1 VLLEG
6 ALDMVY
12 FCCAQASLVTK
23 TAFAATSVRTNAVK
37 RIALMASSCVVWL
50 IFNGGCQTSAL
61 KPVFAVQHSL
71 DRLLAW
77 GARTPNDMP
86 QRRTETKQAKHGG
99 SSLHL
104 WA

>member
-1 VLLEG
+1 
-6 ALDMVY
+6 M
-12 FCCAQASLVTK
+12 
-23 TAFAATSVRTNAVK
+23 
-37 RIALMASSCVVWL
+37 WL

-61 KPVFAVQHSL
+61 KPVFAVQPSL

-86 QRRTETKQAKHGG
+86 QRRTETKQAKHGA

-104 WA
+104 WAQAA

>member
-1 VLLEG
+1 
-6 ALDMVY
+6 
-12 FCCAQASLVTK
+12 
-23 TAFAATSVRTNAVK
+23 
-37 RIALMASSCVVWL
+37 MASSCVVWL
-50 IFNGGCQTSAL
+50 IFNGGCQTSAI
-61 KPVFAVQHSL
+61 KQVFAVQHSL

-77 GARTPNDMP
+77 AARTPNDMP